1 MTNTHCDVVVIGG
14 GIIGAAIAYYGS
26 KSGLDIT
33 ILERGDIASG
43 TSSKCDGD
51 ILAVDKDP
59 GFDSKMS
66 FESQKLVRELNEEL
80 DIPFEYRSP
89 GSVLVCENEV
99 ELEAAERWVSQRKK
113 QGWISKCLIV
123 KTCAMNHRILQIICT
138 ADWNAA
144 PILS

>member
-1 MTNTHCDVVVIGG
+1 MIKTHCDVVVIGG

-33 ILERGDIASG
+33 LLEKGDIASG

-66 FESQKLVRELNEEL
+66 FESQKLVKELSSEL

-99 ELEAAERWVSQRKK
+99 ELEAAERWVNQQQQAVST
-113 QGWISKCLIV
+113 SKC
-123 KTCAMNHRILQIICT
+123 
-138 ADWNAA
+138 
-144 PILS
+144 